1 MGRSTVIAAAQ
12 MDHTGYTTVEDY
24 VRAQHEVFF
33 GESVDADINSADWRV
48 ALARRLREHLTF
60 VNLLRV
66 LEGRPKPLSKIPERL
81 RPSLPVAS
89 DREAAGVLNGLCAL
103 ISVASRQDDD
113 AKKLRPF
120 LRVGLHLWVRELRRM
135 VCRLGCPLGLP
146 RLLRPGFQATGSPRV
161 PAGYHYDSNLRI
173 ASAGLSPAS
182 TAASLAAPLGRAL
195 ARAPVGGGFPA
206 PPFRLRGGFTV
217 PP

>member
-1 MGRSTVIAAAQ
+1 

-48 ALARRLREHLTF
+48 ALARRLRERLTF

-66 LEGRPKPLSKIPERL
+66 LEGRPKPLSKILERL

-103 ISVASRQDDD
+103 ISAARRQDDD
-113 AKKLRPF
+113 A
-120 LRVGLHLWVRELRRM
+120 RVILTAPQTFRTFTAVLSRIAAFSFRRES
-135 VCRLGCPLGLP
+135 
-146 RLLRPGFQATGSPRV
+146 RPGPLPSTARTANPTRRRTGRRP
-161 PAGYHYDSNLRI
+161 
-173 ASAGLSPAS
+173 SPAIS
-182 TAASLAAPLGRAL
+182 TAW
-195 ARAPVGGGFPA
+195 
-206 PPFRLRGGFTV
+206 
-217 PP
+217 